1 MVFTTL
7 VDTATVAAH
16 LDDSNWV
23 VFDCR
28 FDLTKPGA
36 GQRAYAEAHIP
47 GARYAHLDNDLSSPV
62 TANSGRHPLPDA
74 EVLAAKLGCWGVGR
88 RTQVVAYDGGAGA
101 VAARL
106 WWLLRWLGHEAVA
119 VLDGGL
125 SKWQKEQRP
134 LTSESPTI
142 TPTVFKATVD
152 DSLWVQTPLVERL
165 IAEGSDLLV
174 DARAAPRFQGARE
187 PIDTVA
193 GHIPGAINR
202 PFDNNVDAHGCFLP
216 NDVLRG
222 QFQELLQGKEP
233 VQVINMCGSGVT
245 ACHNILAM
253 ERAGLPGAKLY
264 VGSWSE
270 WIRDSRRPVAKET

>member
-16 LDDSNWV
+16 LDDPDWV

-28 FDLTKPGA
+28 FDLTKPDA
-36 GQRAYAEAHIP
+36 GQHAYAEAHIP
-47 GARYAHLDNDLSSPV
+47 GARYAHLDNDLSSPI
-62 TANSGRHPLPDA
+62 TANSGRHPLPDV
-74 EVLAAKLGCWGVGR
+74 EVLAAKLGRWGVDR
-88 RTQVVAYDGGAGA
+88 HKQVVAYDGGAGA

-106 WWLLRWLGHEAVA
+106 WWVLRWLGHNAVA

-125 SKWQKEQRP
+125 SKWQEERRP
-134 LTSESPTI
+134 VTTDVPTI

-152 DSLWVQTPLVERL
+152 DSLWVQTPVVERL
-165 IAEGSDLLV
+165 IAEGSHLLV
-174 DARAAPRFQGARE
+174 DARAAPRFKGARE
-187 PIDTVA
+187 PIDKVA

-202 PFDNNVDAHGCFLP
+202 PFDNNVDAHGCFLRD
-216 NDVLRG
+216 DVLRS

-233 VQVINMCGSGVT
+233 AQTINMCGSGVT

-270 WIRDSRRPVAKET
+270 WIRDSRRPVAKEA

>member
-7 VDTATVAAH
+7 VDTTTVAAH
-16 LDDSNWV
+16 LDDPDWV

-28 FDLTKPGA
+28 FDLTKPDA

-47 GARYAHLDNDLSSPV
+47 GARYAHLDNDLSSPI
-62 TANSGRHPLPDA
+62 TANSGRHPLPDV
-74 EVLAAKLGCWGVGR
+74 EVLAAKLGRWGVDR
-88 RTQVVAYDGGAGA
+88 HKQVVAYDGGAGA

-106 WWLLRWLGHEAVA
+106 WWVLRWLGHNAVA

-125 SKWQKEQRP
+125 SKWQEERRP
-134 LTSESPTI
+134 VTNDVPTI
-142 TPTVFKATVD
+142 TPTVFRATVD
-152 DSLWVQTPLVERL
+152 DSLWVQTSVVERL
-165 IAEGSDLLV
+165 IAEGSHLLV
-174 DARAAPRFQGARE
+174 DARAAPRFKGARE
-187 PIDTVA
+187 PIDKVA

-202 PFDNNVDAHGCFLP
+202 PFDNNVDAHGCFLRD
-216 NDVLRG
+216 DVLRS

-233 VQVINMCGSGVT
+233 AQAINMCGSGVT

-270 WIRDSRRPVAKET
+270 WIRDSRRPVAKEA

>member
-16 LDDSNWV
+16 LDDPDWV

-28 FDLTKPGA
+28 FDLTKPDA

-47 GARYAHLDNDLSSPV
+47 GARYAHLDNDLSSPI
-62 TANSGRHPLPDA
+62 TANSGRHPLPDV
-74 EVLAAKLGCWGVGR
+74 EVLAAKLGRWGVDR
-88 RTQVVAYDGGAGA
+88 HKQVVAYDGGAGA

-106 WWLLRWLGHEAVA
+106 WWVLRWLGHNAVA

-125 SKWQKEQRP
+125 SKWQEERRP
-134 LTSESPTI
+134 VTNDVPTI
-142 TPTVFKATVD
+142 TPTVFRATVD
-152 DSLWVQTPLVERL
+152 DSLWVQTSVVERL
-165 IAEGSDLLV
+165 IAEGSHLLV
-174 DARAAPRFQGARE
+174 DARAAPRFKGARE
-187 PIDTVA
+187 PIDKVA

-202 PFDNNVDAHGCFLP
+202 PFDNNVDAHGCFLRD
-216 NDVLRG
+216 DVLRS

-233 VQVINMCGSGVT
+233 AQAINMCGSGVT

-270 WIRDSRRPVAKET
+270 WIRDSRRPVAKEA